1 MDFKFADKPVPLD
14 EVEPASEIVK
24 RFKTGAMSY
33 GSISQE
39 AHECMAIAMNEL
51 GGKSN
56 SGEGGESIERL
67 TIGKDGKNRC
77 SAIKQVASGR
87 FGVTSRHL
95 L

>member
-1 MDFKFADKPVPLD
+1 MY
-14 EVEPASEIVK
+14 
-24 RFKTGAMSY
+24 T
-33 GSISQE
+33 
-39 AHECMAIAMNEL
+39 IAMNEL

-87 FGVTSRHL
+87 FGVTSRYLVSAKEIQIKMAQGAKPGEGGHL
-95 L
+95 LAERYIHGSQRQDFRHRE